1 MSPVGLARSCSRL
14 VIVGSFSFYIQN
26 WCSFASVLTANHWFS
41 YLFTELKGPSGSTGE
56 ATIQNTI
63 ALIISLR
70 IQFHLARL
78 AARAD
83 PVAYRRPSTI
93 MRRVY
98 GLQTVEER
106 WKLVMMVAEAGE
118 EPTSADVLAAQGGSS
133 SQTRLAHRASHNSS
147 TDEALHSTW
156 MGLEPIDDGLR
167 DLEVIRYV
175 SHLRSR
181 GHPS

>member
-1 MSPVGLARSCSRL
+1 
-14 VIVGSFSFYIQN
+14 
-26 WCSFASVLTANHWFS
+26 
-41 YLFTELKGPSGSTGE
+41 
-56 ATIQNTI
+56 
-63 ALIISLR
+63 
-70 IQFHLARL
+70 
-78 AARAD
+78 
-83 PVAYRRPSTI
+83 

-133 SQTRLAHRASHNSS
+133 SQ
-147 TDEALHSTW
+147 
-156 MGLEPIDDGLR
+156 IDDGLR

-175 SHLRSR
+175 SHLRSC